1 MEIQGLYRGKSQILK
16 PSSEYTGI
24 YKQAVSRVEVDE
36 LGIKGDV
43 QVDKRYHG
51 GPDKALHQYS
61 LPSYRRIIEAYAELE
76 NIAVPGSIGENI
88 TIAEMA
94 EATVCIGDKYRF
106 GTVLVQVSEPRRPCW
121 KINAIFKQSDLTE
134 FIEREG
140 IAGWYYRV
148 LEAGE
153 IALGDTAE
161 LVERPNPQISI
172 NDFNRIFNCAQS
184 SRRELAKL
192 IECAGLATYLRE
204 RLEKRNEGL
213 HA

>member
-1 MEIQGLYRGKSQILK
+1 MDIQGLYCGKAQILK

-24 YKQAVSRVEVDE
+24 YKQPVSFVEVDE

-61 LPSYRRIIEAYAELE
+61 LPSYRRIVEAYTELGGA
-76 NIAVPGSIGENI
+76 AVPGSIGENI
-88 TIAEMA
+88 TIAEMS

-106 GTVLVQVSEPRRPCW
+106 GSVLVQVSEPRRPCW

-134 FIEREG
+134 FIAREG
-140 IAGWYYRV
+140 ITGWYYRV

-153 IALGDTAE
+153 ISLGDTAE
-161 LVERPNPQISI
+161 LVERPNPKISI
-172 NDFNRIFNCAQS
+172 DYFNAILNCAQS
-184 SRRELAKL
+184 SRIELATL

-204 RLEKRNEGL
+204 RLEKRSEEL
-213 HA
+213 QT

>member
-1 MEIQGLYRGKSQILK
+1 MDIQGLYRGKAQLLK

-24 YKQAVSRVEVDE
+24 YKQPVSFVAVDQ

-61 LPSYRRIIEAYAELE
+61 LLSYQGIIKAYAELAGV
-76 NIAVPGSIGENI
+76 AVPGSIGENI

-94 EATVCIGDKYRF
+94 EATVCIGDQYRF
-106 GTVLVQVSEPRRPCW
+106 GSVLVQVSEPRRPCW
-121 KINAIFKQSDLTE
+121 KISAIFKQSGLTE

-140 IAGWYYRV
+140 ITGWYYRV

-153 IALGDTAE
+153 ISLGDRAE
-161 LVERPNPQISI
+161 LVERPNPQVSI
-172 NDFNRIFNCAQS
+172 AYFNRILNGTGS
-184 SRRELAKL
+184 SSDELANL
-192 IECAGLATYLRE
+192 TECVGLATYLRD
-204 RLEKRNEGL
+204 RLEKRRAAL
-213 HA
+213 HG

>member
-1 MEIQGLYRGKSQILK
+1 MKIQGLYRGKAQILK
-16 PSSEYTGI
+16 PSREYTGI
-24 YKQAVSRVEVDE
+24 YKKLVKRVEVNE
-36 LGIKGDV
+36 LGINGDV

-61 LPSYRRIIEAYAELE
+61 LPSYRRIIQAFAELK

-88 TIAEMA
+88 TIAEMT

-121 KINAIFKQSDLTE
+121 KINALFQQSDLTA

-140 IAGWYYRV
+140 ITGWYYRV

-153 IALGDTAE
+153 ISVADRVE
-161 LVERPNPQISI
+161 LVERPNPQMSI
-172 NDFNRIFNCAQS
+172 EYFNTILNRAVPS
-184 SRRELAKL
+184 HAELSGL
-192 IECAGLATYLRE
+192 IESMGLATYLRE
-204 RLEKRNEGL
+204 RLEKRRDAL
-213 HA
+213 QA

>member
-1 MEIQGLYRGKSQILK
+1 MKIQGLYRGKAQILK

-61 LPSYRRIIEAYAELE
+61 LPSYQRIIEAYAELE
-76 NIAVPGSIGENI
+76 NVAVPGSIGENI

-121 KINAIFKQSDLTE
+121 KINAIFKQSDLTA

-140 IAGWYYRV
+140 ITGWYYRV

-153 IALGDTAE
+153 ISVGDTAE
-161 LVERPNPQISI
+161 LVERLNPLVSI
-172 NDFNRIFNCAQS
+172 AYFNGIFNHAQS
-184 SRRELAKL
+184 SRSELATL
-192 IECAGLATYLRE
+192 IECVGLATYLRE
-204 RLEKRNEGL
+204 RLVKRSEGL